1 MEKVKNKKVVVGVV
15 VMSMLLAVF
24 TLTAVAF
31 LLGREVNT
39 ADTQAATKILPTP
52 PKYPFPGVG
61 VNPAS
66 GPVLQNQVTN
76 VNIVAIP
83 VNSGRV
89 AAIQMRLDFSN
100 LVVTNIK
107 VNPNGNSNYLVI
119 GTCSNQQAFT
129 SSTVCFDI
137 TSRTGVI
144 NPGDILATV
153 SIKPSTYNTRDLK
166 SMEILTGKN
175 HGYMVGGKLFLSPT
189 KRLAEYTHK
198 GSDVP
203 VLTIEPTAISK
214 PGIPTPTPKP
224 GVPTNSPTPTSKQTM
239 PTPTPT
245 MKPTVTP
252 KPGVTSI
259 YQ

>member
-39 ADTQAATKILPTP
+39 ADTQAALVST
-52 PKYPFPGVG
+52 PFPAVSTGVI

-83 VNSGRV
+83 VNSGNV

-137 TSRTGVI
+137 ASRTGVI

-198 GSDVP
+198 GSNVP
-203 VLTIEPTAISK
+203 APTSK
-214 PGIPTPTPKP
+214 PTVTSKP
-224 GVPTNSPTPTSKQTM
+224 GVPTSTPTPTSKQTM

-245 MKPTVTP
+245 SKRTVPTPTPTMKPTVT
-252 KPGVTSI
+252 SI

>member
-39 ADTQAATKILPTP
+39 ADTQAALVPTP
-52 PKYPFPGVG
+52 SLAVSTGVI

-76 VNIVAIP
+76 VNIIAIP
-83 VNSGRV
+83 VNSGNV

-119 GTCSNQQAFT
+119 GTCRNQQAFT
-129 SSTVCFDI
+129 SNTVCFDI
-137 TSRTGVI
+137 TSKTGVI

-153 SIKPSTYNTRDLK
+153 SIKPSIYNTRDLK
-166 SMEILTGKN
+166 SMEILTGNN
-175 HGYMVGGKLFLSPT
+175 HGYMVGGKLVLSPT
-189 KRLAEYTHK
+189 RRLAEYTHK
-198 GSDVP
+198 GSNVP
-203 VLTIEPTAISK
+203 VPTIEPTVTSK
-214 PGIPTPTPKP
+214 PGIPTPTP
-224 GVPTNSPTPTSKQTM
+224 TSKRTVS
-239 PTPTPT
+239 TPTPT